1 MILKKL
7 TSLFILGALLMTGC
21 QSSGSDESSKEA
33 AQTVEEKTVVA
44 ATVSGTQVL
53 DKLDANVIGIPTTK
67 LEIPERFKGLPE
79 VGQSMSPDLEIV
91 ASLEPDVFIMDNMFK
106 ESVEESLDEYGFD
119 TFFIKTGTYTEY
131 VESIEE
137 LGKVINKEEEATALI
152 NELKEVEKEVASKK
166 GDKAPT
172 VAIIFGA
179 GENFML
185 ATETSYLGDLAKSIG
200 ATNIASNVEG
210 TVNENGYV
218 QFSLE
223 EILEQNPDYVLRFA
237 HGNLEDTKKSFDEA
251 FDKNPAYQEL
261 DAVKNN
267 KVVDLDPTVFN
278 VSANLKVKEAIKT
291 LGDILYGE

>member
-1 MILKKL
+1 MKLKKL

-21 QSSGSDESSKEA
+21 QSSGSDESSKET

-237 HGNLEDTKKSFDEA
+237 HGNLEDTKKSFDDA

-267 KVVDLDPTVFN
+267 KVVDLDSTIFN